1 MTSMFSSDS
10 SSTRSTRQMNGV
22 TFMNAGSP
30 QAMGQMAAR
39 IIQEQLAKK
48 PETVLVIPTGKTPQP
63 LYAALRELT
72 ALGSIDWRRSRL
84 FHLDEY
90 VNPQPGQPPSY
101 RTFADEIDAQLW
113 GAIPEAEKHYF
124 KDTSD
129 PLTYERAVMGPDGT
143 GPDLVVLGIG
153 ANGHIAFNEPGSS
166 QDSPSRQVNLAEQT
180 IISNFGG
187 LGKPG
192 LPTQA
197 MTLGLRVILA
207 AKTVI
212 LLANRGK
219 EEIVRRAFDPVTP
232 SSPEIPA
239 SWLKR
244 HPNVKVITDFNV
256 FDGSD

>member
-1 MTSMFSSDS
+1 MFSSDS
-10 SSTRSTRQMNGV
+10 SSTRHTNGV

-30 QAMGQMAAR
+30 QAMGEMAAR
-39 IIQEQLAKK
+39 IIAEQLAQK
-48 PETVLVIPTGKTPQP
+48 PESSLVFPTGKTPQP
-63 LYAALRELT
+63 LYAALREL
-72 ALGSIDWRRSRL
+72 AASGGIDWRRSRL

-90 VNPQPGQPPSY
+90 VNPQPEQSPSY
-101 RTFADEIDAQLW
+101 RTFADEIDEQLW

-124 KDTSD
+124 KDAPD
-129 PLTYERAVMGPDGT
+129 PLAYERAVMGNKGT

-166 QDSPSRQVNLAEQT
+166 QDAPSRLVSLAEQT

-187 LGKPG
+187 LGKAG
-192 LPTQA
+192 TPTQA
-197 MTLGLRVILA
+197 MTLGLHAILA
-207 AKTVI
+207 AKTII

-244 HPNVKVITDFNV
+244 HSNVKVITDFNV